1 MNNEVKILDVSKLQK
16 PKVKFTKTVVTTELQ
31 ITVQTTNDIAAGA
44 VHAYLIK
51 LAKLKNM
58 PYVPVTA
65 IHVFSYAGT
74 ITFRTEIDK
83 TMTESTAEEWITNW
97 LIPELTNAA
106 KESLSNSTITLKQT
120 RILKLKGETAEK
132 NNMTK
137 CTVTEYSAKIPDTLF
152 SYI

>member
-1 MNNEVKILDVSKLQK
+1 MNKEVKILDASKLQK
-16 PKVKFTKTVVTTELQ
+16 PKVKFTKTLVTTELQ
-31 ITVQTTNDIAAGA
+31 IIVQTTNDIASGA
-44 VHAYLIK
+44 VHAYLRK
-51 LAKLKNM
+51 LAELKNM

-83 TMTESTAEEWITNW
+83 TMTEAKAEEWITGW

-106 KESLSNSTITLKQT
+106 KEALANSTITVKQT
-120 RILKLKGETAEK
+120 RVLKVKGEAAEK
-132 NNMTK
+132 NGMTK
-137 CTVTEYSAKIPDTLF
+137 CTVTEYSAKIPNTLF